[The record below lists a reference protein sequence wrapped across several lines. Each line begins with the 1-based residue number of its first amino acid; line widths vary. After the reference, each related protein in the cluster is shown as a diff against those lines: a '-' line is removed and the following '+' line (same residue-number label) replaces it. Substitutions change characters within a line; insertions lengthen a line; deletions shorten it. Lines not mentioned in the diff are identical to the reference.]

1 MIRSGIAEYLAGS
14 MNTDRWQANSPG
26 GTERANLVYVIVQP
40 HNYQRC
46 VVDDRVLAR
55 FYQRI
60 WPQNHGSKPLRG
72 RGAPGKILCRSRFA
86 PTMLRIGL
94 T

>member
-1 MIRSGIAEYLAGS
+1 MVRSRIAEYLAGS
-14 MNTDRWQANSPG
+14 MNADRWRANSSG

-46 VVDDRVLAR
+46 AVEDEVLAR

-60 WPQNHGSKPLRG
+60 
-72 RGAPGKILCRSRFA
+72 
-86 PTMLRIGL
+86 
-94 T
+94 